1 MNLNNEVRIIDAFVD
16 SLDMGKLGF
25 KTELA
30 KEGRPGYD
38 PQNMLKLYIYG
49 YLNQTRS
56 SRRLQKEASR
66 FKSFIELCNKA
77 GALKMYRGI

>member
-1 MNLNNEVRIIDAFVD
+1 MKYVNK
-16 SLDMGKLGF
+16 SLTLLLGGF
-25 KTELA
+25 NQCFLKTELA

-38 PQNMLKLYIYG
+38 PQDMLKLYIYG